1 MADGQKEQKEQF
13 DVQGHVERV
22 EPVWEANTFHDAKSP
37 WKLKRKVYLSWCEKE
52 ADFGKLFSCF
62 GRESTVKLGAG
73 AKYAFQVTIS
83 KGREQGKTFT
93 NIVNAIKLEGD
104 PVFPE
109 IPPQPTEQPAATKSG
124 NGSAPISGDRNRNIA
139 MGLAVKCWI
148 ELVCNQK
155 VGAARMGLGMPAT
168 GPDREVIL
176 ALADIAEREKFPE
189 KAS

>member
-1 MADGQKEQKEQF
+1 MAESQKETF
-13 DVQGHVERV
+13 DVQGTVEKV
-22 EPVWEANTFHDAKSP
+22 VPEWEENKFADATSP
-37 WKLKRKVYLSWCEKE
+37 WKLKRKVYLSSCEKE
-52 ADFGKLFSCF
+52 ADFGKLFTCF
-62 GRESTVKLGAG
+62 GRMSTVKLGAG
-73 AKYAFQVTIS
+73 ATYAFQVTVS
-83 KGREQGKTFT
+83 PGREAGKKFT
-93 NIVNAIKLEGD
+93 NIVNAIKIAGD